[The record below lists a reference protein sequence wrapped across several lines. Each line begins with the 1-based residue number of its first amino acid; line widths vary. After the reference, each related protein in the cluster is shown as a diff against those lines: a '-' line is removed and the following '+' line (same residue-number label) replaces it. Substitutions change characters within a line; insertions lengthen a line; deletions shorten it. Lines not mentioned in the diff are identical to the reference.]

1 VPQPTE
7 GATRAKKLTREEA
20 QIDWSLEAEVVS
32 AKIRAFTS
40 NPGAWTFFRGSVIKV
55 ASPHI
60 TDVKLQPG
68 EISLREKKVL
78 IGTASTALHIGL
90 ITSAGKSAID
100 STAWANGARLI
111 EGERCE

>member
-1 VPQPTE
+1 
-7 GATRAKKLTREEA
+7 
-20 QIDWSLEAEVVS
+20 
-32 AKIRAFTS
+32 
-40 NPGAWTFFRGSVIKV
+40 
-55 ASPHI
+55 
-60 TDVKLQPG
+60 
-68 EISLREKKVL
+68 L